1 MIVGELCNRIVVF
14 ARPEE
19 TVREAARRMRDNH
32 VGDLVVVEKWEVG
45 RVPVGIV
52 TDRDL
57 VVGPLAGGEDLDRLR
72 VGEVMSRDIVTACE
86 RDDLEHALQTMRVNG
101 IRRLPV
107 VDDEGV
113 LQGILTLDDVL
124 EHLDEEL
131 AALVQLVAREQ
142 AREARQLT

>member
-14 ARPEE
+14 AGPEE

-57 VVGPLAGGEDLDRLR
+57 VVGPLAGGENLDKLR
-72 VGEVMSRDIVTACE
+72 VGEVMSRDIFTARE
-86 RDDLEHALQTMRVNG
+86 KDDLEHALQTMRVNG

-107 VDDEGV
+107 VDGEGV

-124 EHLDEEL
+124 EHIDEEL
-131 AALVQLVAREQ
+131 TDLVQLVAREQ